1 MSDLASV
8 IGALSTTGVEAYEIA
23 QGAPV
28 TTTQVTPG
36 GLVSVG
42 SSAISQGLLP
52 ILLIAAAAIVLWLL
66 LK

>member
-1 MSDLASV
+1 MSNLASV
-8 IGALSTTGVEAYEIA
+8 IGALSTTGLEAYEVA

-28 TTTQVTPG
+28 TISQVTPG
-36 GLVSVG
+36 GLTSVG

-52 ILLIAAAAIVLWLL
+52 ILLIAAAAIVLYLI